1 MSRVF
6 WVRHGPTHAKS
17 MVGWSN
23 AGYEMAN
30 VPGLFRNMINKIT
43 GKY

>member
-1 MSRVF
+1 MSELAGLEDVKLY
-6 WVRHGPTHAKS
+6 PES

-30 VPGLFRNMINKIT
+30 VPGPVRRVWNQIKSVF
-43 GKY
+43 